1 MSREQNLALQLLR
14 KLRAFRKMD
23 TLDLEGVGK
32 ILERQG
38 ILFNSK
44 AVFIMWKKL
53 ILKPVPMQP

>member
-1 MSREQNLALQLLR
+1 MALQLLR